1 MDQWEWA
8 LLETWRN
15 RYVLDVSHQNV
26 RIHSCESE
34 FFFLLFAGGFFCC
47 FFVISAAVFGST
59 DTVSQTWE
67 TSEVNYELRSLS
79 EKSCAAEVS
88 CCLSD
93 ISPVYGQSS
102 TAGFFATLKDASRWA
117 QVQVRRNQLSLR
129 LNFPNDQP
137 DFTARSD
144 GTSCFATQSR
154 SHFPQPE
161 IWIFRIFIWATSF
174 DLLQRY
180 RENVKSTVAEQSGSL
195 DRVQDTR
202 SFGLLMEES
211 TSCI

>member
-1 MDQWEWA
+1 MRIGSIGNMRKPGCTWCVASKCAHPLVWIWA
-8 LLETWRN
+8 LCSFICWG
-15 RYVLDVSHQNV
+15 V
-26 RIHSCESE
+26 
-34 FFFLLFAGGFFCC
+34 FLLFFCHQCCSIWSHRRC
-47 FFVISAAVFGST
+47 FSNFGDLRGQLWAQES
-59 DTVSQTWE
+59 VWKELCSWGE
-67 TSEVNYELRSLS
+67 LLFIRHLPCLRSELH
-79 EKSCAAEVS
+79 C
-88 CCLSD
+88 
-93 ISPVYGQSS
+93 
-102 TAGFFATLKDASRWA
+102 GFFATLKDASTRA
-117 QVQVRRNQLSLR
+117 QVQPRRNQLSLR

-137 DFTARSD
+137 DFTARSER
-144 GTSCFATQSR
+144 TSCFATQSR

-180 RENVKSTVAEQSGSL
+180 RENVKSTVAEQSSSL